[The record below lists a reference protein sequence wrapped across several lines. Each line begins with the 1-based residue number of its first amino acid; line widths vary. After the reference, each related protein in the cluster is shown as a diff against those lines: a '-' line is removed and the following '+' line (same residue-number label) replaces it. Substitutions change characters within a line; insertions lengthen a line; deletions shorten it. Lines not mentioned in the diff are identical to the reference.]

1 MKTRWVALLVVPL
14 WALVYWREGLRF
26 DAFKWYLLAPLLVA
40 ITQTD
45 LRAKLIPD
53 RVTFPGT
60 VAGLLLAL
68 PGTHALGMA
77 LAGAAVGFLVLEG
90 FRRLMGRIA
99 TMEVMGMGDSKLL
112 MMCGAFLGPRLILL
126 SILPGVLIGLV
137 FGIAYTRLAKSPH
150 FPFGPCLGLGA
161 FLTGL
166 FPDEIRNAL
175 LALPL
180 RIQGLGPVARLSI
193 LAACVVALVV
203 VLRRLRR
210 RAAQYTRAIEEDYA
224 SREKD
229 KPTSQE

>member
-1 MKTRWVALLVVPL
+1 MGTRWAFLLVVPL
-14 WALVYWREGLRF
+14 WALVYWRAGLPI
-26 DAFKWYLLAPLLVA
+26 DALKWYLLAALLVA
-40 ITQTD
+40 ITETD

-53 RVTFPGT
+53 KITFPGT
-60 VAGLLLAL
+60 IAGLLLAL
-68 PGTHALGMA
+68 PGTRALGMA
-77 LAGAAVGFLVLEG
+77 LAGAAVGFFVLEI
-90 FRRLMGRIA
+90 FRRVMGRIA

-112 MMCGAFLGPRLILL
+112 MMCGAYLGPGLILL

-166 FPDEIRNAL
+166 FPGEIRDAL
-175 LALPL
+175 LALPQT
-180 RIQGLGPVARLSI
+180 IQGLGPAARLSI
-193 LAACVVALVV
+193 LAGCVVALVV
-203 VLRRLRR
+203 VLRRLRK

-229 KPTSQE
+229 EPTSRE